1 MNMEDLDK
9 PMPTILVVDDQ
20 QQNLVIMG
28 DLLMGD
34 YMVKIATRGETAL
47 RIARSDRKPDLILLD
62 IMMPVMDGYEV
73 CRQLKAD
80 PATSVIPV
88 IFLTARI
95 DEEDE
100 RKGLSLGAVDYITKP
115 INPLITLARIRN
127 HMELKQLRDDL
138 SAQVAARTAELEVA
152 NARLRT
158 LDAGSQD
165 YLRTISHELRTP
177 ANGILGIA
185 ELAIEAMPDRKL
197 RADYEILLER
207 SRGRLLSSIDAA
219 LQLAE
224 LQSGSATIATEPVDL
239 AGPLGSCLD
248 SLRGLLDARGIEI
261 SLPSDVHAT
270 ILANPELL
278 RQVLKALLDAAGRL
292 ATPYSVIR
300 AYISRVEGNLVELQ
314 LSFEAP
320 VLPESLR
327 RSFFDTF
334 SYERASSRI
343 EELGLA
349 LPLSA
354 ELTRAMG
361 GTVGLR
367 QSEAGNQLFLSLRAA
382 P

>member
-1 MNMEDLDK
+1 MKSEDPDK
-9 PMPTILVVDDQ
+9 PLPTILVVDDQ

-47 RIARSDRKPDLILLD
+47 RIARSDRQPDLILLD

-80 PATSVIPV
+80 PATSGIPV

-115 INPLITLARIRN
+115 INPLITLARIQN

-152 NARLRT
+152 NTRLRA

-185 ELAIEAMPDRKL
+185 ELAIEAISDRKL
-197 RADYEILLER
+197 RSDYELLLER
-207 SRGRLLSSIDAA
+207 SRERLLSAIDAA

-239 AGPLGSCLD
+239 AGPLESCLD
-248 SLRGLLDARGIEI
+248 SLSTALDARGIKI
-261 SLPSDVHAT
+261 KLPSDVHT
-270 ILANPELL
+270 IILANPELL
-278 RQVLKALLDAAGRL
+278 RQVLSALLDAAGRL
-292 ATPYSVIR
+292 ATTGSAIT
-300 AYISRVEGNLVELQ
+300 AGLSCADGKQMELQ

-320 VLPESLR
+320 VLPDGLR

-354 ELTRAMG
+354 ELARAMG
-361 GTVGLR
+361 GAVGLR
-367 QSEAGNQLFLSLRAA
+367 RSEAGNQLFLSLRVA